1 MMRTIIVT
9 GSAGLIGSETV
20 RRFARDGAR
29 VLGIDNDMRAKFF
42 GAEASTKKTRDDL
55 IANVRDYEHHDLDIR
70 DAAAVMDLFKQHRG
84 TIEAIVH
91 TASQP
96 SHDWAARDPQTDFTV
111 NANGTLNLLEAART
125 FSPEAPFIF
134 TSTNKVYGDT
144 PNGLPLR
151 ELEKRWEIEPGHEYE
166 PGISETMSID
176 YTKHS
181 LFGASKVAADILV
194 QEYGRY
200 FGMPTVSFRGGC
212 LTGPAHAGT
221 ELHGFLSYLMIC
233 AVSGRPY
240 RVFGYKGKQV
250 RDNIHSFDL
259 VEAFAEFIRAP
270 RAGEVYN
277 IGGSRHSN
285 CSMLEAIEMCEQI
298 SGKKLNWSYEE
309 TNRIGD
315 HIWWI
320 SDVRKFQAH
329 YPDWKFRYGIRD
341 ILEEIHAAVAAYGA
355 TRLTK
360 AVRGLSARTGRNF
373 SLSRLRTA
381 TACRLTS
388 ATCTLTIQRFND
400 LTPNTLR
407 LRPLSAAPRDPRSRR
422 HEASPRRDRRRTN
435 RGPTR
440 QRRTQQGKQKCPP
453 GSRQSSREG
462 PRRCVLYRCVPD
474 RERY

>member
-9 GSAGLIGSETV
+9 GSAGLIGSESV
-20 RRFARDGAR
+20 RRFAKGGTH

-42 GAEASTKKTRDDL
+42 GAEASTKKTRDEL
-55 IANVRDYEHHDLDIR
+55 IANFRDYEHQDMDIR

-96 SHDWAARDPQTDFTV
+96 FC
-111 NANGTLNLLEAART
+111 
-125 FSPEAPFIF
+125 PEAPFIF

-233 AVSGRPY
+233 AVNGQPY

-277 IGGSRHSN
+277 IGGGRHSN

-320 SDVRKFQAH
+320 SDVRKFQTH
-329 YPDWKFRYGIRD
+329 YPDWKFRYGIHD
-341 ILEEIHAAVAAYGA
+341 ILEEIHAAVAQ
-355 TRLTK
+355 
-360 AVRGLSARTGRNF
+360 
-373 SLSRLRTA
+373 
-381 TACRLTS
+381 TS
-388 ATCTLTIQRFND
+388 
-400 LTPNTLR
+400 
-407 LRPLSAAPRDPRSRR
+407 
-422 HEASPRRDRRRTN
+422 
-435 RGPTR
+435 
-440 QRRTQQGKQKCPP
+440 
-453 GSRQSSREG
+453 
-462 PRRCVLYRCVPD
+462 
-474 RERY
+474 